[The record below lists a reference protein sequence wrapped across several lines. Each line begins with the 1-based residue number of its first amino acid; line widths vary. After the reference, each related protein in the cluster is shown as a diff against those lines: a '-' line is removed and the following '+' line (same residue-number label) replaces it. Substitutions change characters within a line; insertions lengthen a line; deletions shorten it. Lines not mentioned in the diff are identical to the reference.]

1 LSQVLSLVLAIL
13 IGVFGSG
20 AAQES
25 TEGSVD
31 VSVTIY
37 PSGEGVEIDGEETY
51 VTGIVWATIV
61 VVSESRLDLGTEDA
75 PSSTTLVVGDDRGTS
90 SGWSVYLQV
99 ESPDDDGLQAS
110 LVQNETVTIRRILP
124 VMQLSPDGD
133 AKVVAGGSLG
143 TLSEPAPVLLAV
155 PGSGSGVFEQTMV
168 IYHTPQ
174 DEGVVQTIVVD
185 ISFSP

>member
-1 LSQVLSLVLAIL
+1 VASLVLALL
-13 IGVFGSG
+13 IGLSGSG

-37 PSGEGVEIDGEETY
+37 PSGEEVEIDGEETY
-51 VTGIVWATIV
+51 VQGTVWATIV
-61 VVSESRLDLGTEDA
+61 VVTESRLDIGTADA
-75 PSSTTLVVGDDRGTS
+75 PSATTLVVGDDRGTS
-90 SGWSVYLQV
+90 SGWSVFLQV
-99 ESPDDDGLQAS
+99 ESPGDDESATS
-110 LVQNETVTIRRILP
+110 LVRNETVTIRRILP

-143 TLSEPAPVLLAV
+143 TLSEPAPVLLAM
-155 PGSGSGVFEQTMV
+155 PGSGSGVFQQTMV

-174 DEGVVQTIVVD
+174 DEGAVQTIVVD

>member
-1 LSQVLSLVLAIL
+1 MSKVVSFTLALL
-13 IGVFGSG
+13 IGLSGPG

-25 TEGSVD
+25 AEGSVD

-61 VVSESRLDLGTEDA
+61 VVSESQLDLGTEDA
-75 PSSTTLVVGDDRGTS
+75 PSSTTLMVGDDRGTS

-99 ESPDDDGLQAS
+99 ESPDDDGSEAS
-110 LVQNETVTIRRILP
+110 LVRNETITIRRVLP

-133 AKVVAGGSLG
+133 PKVVAGGSLG
-143 TLSEPAPVLLAV
+143 TLSEPAPVLRAA
-155 PGSGSGVFEQTMV
+155 PGSGSGVFQQTMV

-185 ISFSP
+185 ISFYP